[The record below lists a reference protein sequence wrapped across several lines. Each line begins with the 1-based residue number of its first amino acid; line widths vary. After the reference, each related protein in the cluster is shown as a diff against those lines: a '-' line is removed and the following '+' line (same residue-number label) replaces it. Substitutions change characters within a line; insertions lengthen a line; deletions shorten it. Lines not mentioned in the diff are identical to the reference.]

1 MGVDA
6 QQRKLVTG
14 WTDRR
19 FLDLVG
25 CEHPIIQAPMANA
38 GGTALA
44 VAAIEAGA
52 LGSLPCGILDGQQLR
67 EQVMKIREQANGP
80 LNLNFFC
87 HTMPETRPD
96 DAWRDLLQPYYD
108 EFGIEPAEPGPM
120 RLPFDD
126 AACSAIEE
134 VRPEVVSF
142 HYGLPPEPLL
152 ARVKAAGAI
161 VLSSATSVAEAR
173 WLEERGV
180 DAIIAQGFEAG
191 GHTARFLGADPAEAM
206 GLFAL
211 LPQVVDSVSVPVIA
225 AGGIADGRGIAA
237 ASALG
242 ASAVQIGTAYL
253 FTPESLIAP
262 AHKAVLSGRATV
274 MSNLYSGGLARAPR
288 GRLIGELGPVR
299 SEVPPFP
306 LGSSLLT
313 PLWREAQRRGDW
325 DFLLP
330 LAGQSAAL
338 AEPIPAGELTR
349 KLAAEALA
357 IMGARNEA

>member
-1 MGVDA
+1 MGIDA

-14 WTDRR
+14 WPDRR

-44 VAAIEAGA
+44 IAAMEAGA
-52 LGSLPCGILDGQQLR
+52 LGSLPCGILNGQQLR
-67 EQVMKIREQANGP
+67 ERVAEIRGRANGP

-87 HTMPETRPD
+87 HRMPETREDGP
-96 DAWRDLLQPYYD
+96 WRDLLRPYYE
-108 EFGIEPAEPGPM
+108 EFGIELAEPGPM
-120 RLPFDD
+120 RLPFDE
-126 AACSAIEE
+126 AASAAIEE

-152 ARVKAAGAI
+152 ERVKAAGAL
-161 VLSSATSVAEAR
+161 VLSSATSVTEAR
-173 WLEERGV
+173 WLEERRV

-206 GLFAL
+206 CLFAL
-211 LPQVVDSVSVPVIA
+211 LPQIVDSVSVPIIA

-237 ASALG
+237 AFALG

-253 FTPESLIAP
+253 LTPESLIATR
-262 AHKAVLSGRATV
+262 HKDMLPGRPTL

-288 GRLIGELGPVR
+288 GRLIDELGPVR
-299 SEVPPFP
+299 TEAPPFP
-306 LGSSLLT
+306 LASSALM

-338 AEPIPAGELTR
+338 AEALPAGELTR
-349 KLAAEALA
+349 KLASGALA
-357 IMGARNEA
+357 IMGGRNEA